1 VCEDIYAFLDNEH
14 VQEKFDLMLLSP
26 PWGGLDYSRG
36 QYDLRTMIA
45 CGDGIE
51 LAVKAYARCKNIVM
65 LVPRNTSLEQI
76 QEMQSLLGDDCP
88 CLVERIHIYSKLKMV
103 AVYFGAMFQSRK
115 QKTARD
121 RDREQDRKAQVDFA
135 SANIE

>member
-1 VCEDIYAFLDNEH
+1 VCEDVYAFLDNEH
-14 VQEKFDLMLLSP
+14 VQDKFFDLLLLSP
-26 PWGGLDYSRG
+26 PWGGMDYSRG

-45 CGDGIE
+45 CGDGDGIE

-121 RDREQDRKAQVDFA
+121 RDRKAQVDFA
-135 SANIE
+135 SSNIE